1 MSGGPVPLRLGTR
14 GSALALAQVSRVIE
28 RFAETVGIAAE
39 AVVIRTEGDI
49 DRTSPLT
56 VIGGRGVFTSAL
68 DQALIRGEIDAAVH
82 SAKDLP
88 TERPAELDLV
98 AFPERD
104 DARDVLVSRHGCG
117 LRDLPPRPTIGTSS
131 RRRAMQVRLR
141 RPDARIVDLR
151 GNIDTRLRKA
161 LDEEMDAIVLAA
173 AGVRRMGWDD
183 RITEALPLAGF
194 VPSPGQGALAIE
206 VRRDDGRVVGWL
218 SQLNDRTVSRAVLAE
233 RAFLRTVGGGCTAPI
248 GAYASPD
255 GVGWRLRAM
264 LGREDGARVV
274 WADEPIDPVATTAS
288 AIAVGRRLLS
298 ALAGPGGGVRF
309 ATGFG
314 SGPGTSEPRVGP
326 RPPLAGVSVV
336 VTRPRKQAADL
347 LAALRAGGAEAIEL
361 PAIRIE
367 EATDP
372 APLDAAVERLAAGD
386 YDWVVFTSAN
396 AVDPVARR
404 LEKRGASS
412 ALADRTLVAAVG
424 RATAAALGAAG
435 LAPNLVP
442 ARSRAEGLVEALGAR
457 GVRGAAILYPKA
469 EEALDV
475 LADAL
480 RELGAVVDE
489 VVTYRTVLEQ
499 TVPPAVVARLRRGA
513 VDVVTFASPSAVAAS
528 RRLLGEAW
536 SGLAHA
542 DIVCVG
548 PVTADAARAEGL
560 AVAMVA
566 REPTTDAVIDALV
579 RLRERRDTVR
589 AGDDDDDDGRM
600 APVSLASGGAT
611 R

>member
-1 MSGGPVPLRLGTR
+1 M
-14 GSALALAQVSRVIE
+14 AQATRVIE
-28 RFAETVGIAAE
+28 RFAETVGNAAE

-68 DQALIRGEIDAAVH
+68 DQALIRREIDAAVH

-151 GNIDTRLRKA
+151 GNIDTRLRKS
-161 LDEEMDAIVLAA
+161 LDEEIDAIVLAA

-194 VPSPGQGALAIE
+194 VPSPGQGALVIE
-206 VRRDDGRVVGWL
+206 ARRDDGRVVGWL

-248 GAYASPD
+248 GAHASPD
-255 GVGWRLRAM
+255 GAGWRLRAM
-264 LGREDGARVV
+264 LGSEDGARVV

-298 ALAGPGGGVRF
+298 ELAGPGGGARL

-314 SGPGTSEPRVGP
+314 PGPRTSESRVGPRTSEPRVGP
-326 RPPLAGVSVV
+326 RTPLAGVSVV

-347 LAALRAGGAEAIEL
+347 LAALRARGAEAIEL

-367 EATDP
+367 EATDS
-372 APLDAAVERLAAGD
+372 APLDAAVERLAAGE

-396 AVDPVARR
+396 AVEPVARR
-404 LEKRGASS
+404 LAKRAAGS
-412 ALADRTLVAAVG
+412 ALADRTFVAAVG

-435 LAPNLVP
+435 LAPDLVP
-442 ARSRAEGLVEALGAR
+442 ARSRAEGLIEAFGAR
-457 GVRGAAILYPKA
+457 GVRAAAILYPKA

-475 LADAL
+475 LADGL

-489 VVTYRTVLEQ
+489 VVTYRTVPER

-513 VDVVTFASPSAVAAS
+513 VDAVTFASPSAVAAS

-548 PVTADAARAEGL
+548 PVTADVARAEGL

-566 REPTTDAVIDALV
+566 REPTTDGVIDALV
-579 RLRERRDTVR
+579 RLRERRDTVL
-589 AGDDDDDDGRM
+589 AGDDDNGRM
-600 APVSLASGGAT
+600 APVSLAPGGAT